1 MEQEFVIEEGGI
13 IIVATLVE
21 VLMVIIFGVS
31 TIIRF

>member
-1 MEQEFVIEEGGI
+1 MEQEYVIEEEGT

-31 TIIRF
+31 TPIQF